1 MAEITSNEG
10 DGIWELSDE
19 ALGLGPL
26 EQLLADD
33 SVSEIMV
40 VDRATIY
47 VEKGGRLTLTG
58 ARDPYGPHAPR
69 LNDWL
74 SRQGADLDARVVQAG
89 HDLTADDLAAA
100 ADWMTGAD
108 HG

>member
-1 MAEITSNEG
+1 MAVLEDLPQADLTG
-10 DGIWELSDE
+10 LS
-19 ALGLGPL
+19 
-26 EQLLADD
+26 
-33 SVSEIMV
+33 V
-40 VDRATIY
+40 
-47 VEKGGRLTLTG
+47 LTLTG

-100 ADWMTGAD
+100 ADWMTEAD